1 MKLMKPAAVTAALFL
16 ACGGSARA
24 DTVVITTVTTE
35 TPQHVEN
42 ANMIEMSAFDR
53 NGDGILSMKEVGD
66 KLFDVFDRDG
76 NRVIDNV
83 EFRKNSLLTIAPME
97 KETVTYVDYDAA
109 KCLADKITY
118 TREEFMK
125 LSQLVRFAGDM
136 DGLSPEEF
144 MDKSFLAL
152 DDNDDKV
159 IDREEWQEAY
169 ADLVRLPHEEEERY
183 NS

>member
-16 ACGGSARA
+16 ACNGSARA
-24 DTVVITTVTTE
+24 DTVVITTITTE

-53 NGDGILSMKEVGD
+53 NEDGILSMKEVGD

-83 EFRKNSLLTIAPME
+83 EFTKNSLLTIAPME
-97 KETVTYVDYDAA
+97 KETITYVDYNAQ
-109 KCLADKITY
+109 CLGGKITY
-118 TREEFMK
+118 TREGFMK
-125 LSQLVRFAGDM
+125 ASQLVRFADDI

-152 DDNDDKV
+152 DDNDDKA